1 MKFWK
6 TKAFPVMLWRK
17 PTRNPFTVWQS
28 RKINLQAL
36 IYIDL
41 LYLKNM
47 TKFQWYLKL
56 NLFFHW
62 MKKRRK
68 LIINNVLKKLYES
81 IWNFQ
86 KLKLLPPSILNL
98 EKTTDITKQLWKK
111 RNVIKILAATF
122 GRLNKRGTKV
132 NLQ

>member
-1 MKFWK
+1 M
-6 TKAFPVMLWRK
+6 VL
-17 PTRNPFTVWQS
+17 
-28 RKINLQAL
+28 KIEFVLP
-36 IYIDL
+36 
-41 LYLKNM
+41 
-47 TKFQWYLKL
+47 L
-56 NLFFHW
+56 NE
-62 MKKRRK
+62 KRRK

-98 EKTTDITKQLWKK
+98 KKTTDITKQLWKK
-111 RNVIKILAATF
+111 RNIIKILAATF